1 MRSWLARHS
10 EDGACH
16 AHKGD
21 WDRCLAA
28 NDSKDSTAQNHPQPG
43 SSNSAAKLGLDEA
56 AECLAVE
63 EFFGCMASSDS
74 CSIPMSGLSPARSL
88 EMTDSEHDCSPL
100 VNHKAHAMAVD
111 ADAQEAPVDDEEL
124 AGLDLQRL
132 QLLLEVHD
140 DWRKQ
145 STCDRRCEIDAAVSA
160 QHASDDTACHKTL
173 QDYRCA
179 SETVLLWTV
188 TGGSSYKS
196 EKVRKTSY
204 ASLLQLVAADE

>member
-1 MRSWLARHS
+1 MRRWLARHS

-16 AHKGD
+16 AP
-21 WDRCLAA
+21 

-43 SSNSAAKLGLDEA
+43 SSNSAAKLVLDEA

-74 CSIPMSGLSPARSL
+74 CSIPVSGLSPARSL

-100 VNHKAHAMAVD
+100 VNDKAPVMAED
-111 ADAQEAPVDDEEL
+111 ADAQEAHVDDEEL

-132 QLLLEVHD
+132 QLLLKVHD

-145 STCDRRCEIDAAVSA
+145 STCDRQYEIDAAVSA

-179 SETVLLWTV
+179 SETGLLRTV
-188 TGGSSYKS
+188 TGASSYKS
-196 EKVRKTSY
+196 EKVRKTSS